1 MPNYFDDLFYAIRT
15 FRGVYVLLNVLLII
29 LGLFLVVL
37 GYIFFCNTLKHIGR
51 KVKVKDDWMAYVPF
65 AQDVYRLKIAR
76 KPMWQLCFFGSCGFV
91 LITLV
96 NLLFALIGSSSLQTI
111 PVASYISSILTF
123 AWLLV
128 RYYVNYMFCREFYEK
143 FGFNPLL
150 ALIVFVPGMEIAML
164 ILDIIIAYK
173 NDIQWGSR
181 PIIPPPDDP
190 NRIIRTRADGRITA
204 LSGTYAGAVFSMR
217 DNETVNLGRDPMK
230 CQIVFDDKN
239 IEVSHMHCSIRYSA
253 MGNSYI
259 VTDYSK
265 NGTWRDDN
273 TRLHSNMPNSLP
285 AGTVIYL
292 GSRKNTFRLG

>member
-1 MPNYFDDLFYAIRT
+1 MLNDFNDLIYSIQMIKS
-15 FRGVYVLLNVLLII
+15 VSVLLMVLGGI
-29 LGLFLVVL
+29 LGLFLLVMA
-37 GYIFFCNTLKHIGR
+37 YIFACNTLKQIGR
-51 KVKVKDDWMAYVPF
+51 KANVKDDWMAYVPF
-65 AQDVYRLKIAR
+65 AQDIYRLKIAN
-76 KPMWQLCFFGSCGFV
+76 KPMWQLCFFGSCGVV
-91 LITLV
+91 LVALV
-96 NLLFALIGSSSLQTI
+96 NLLIVLIGQGSPAALFI
-111 PVASYISSILTF
+111 SYIILF

-128 RYYVNYMFCREFYEK
+128 SYYVNYMFCREFYK
-143 FGFNPLL
+143 NFGFNPLL
-150 ALIVFVPGMEIAML
+150 ALITFVPSMQLVML
-164 ILDIIIAYK
+164 VLDIIIAYK

-181 PIIPPPDDP
+181 GSIIQPRPGDDP
-190 NRIIRTRADGRITA
+190 NRIIDRTRADGRITA

>member
-1 MPNYFDDLFYAIRT
+1 MTDSA
-15 FRGVYVLLNVLLII
+15 
-29 LGLFLVVL
+29 
-37 GYIFFCNTLKHIGR
+37 
-51 KVKVKDDWMAYVPF
+51 
-65 AQDVYRLKIAR
+65 
-76 KPMWQLCFFGSCGFV
+76 
-91 LITLV
+91 
-96 NLLFALIGSSSLQTI
+96 
-111 PVASYISSILTF
+111 
-123 AWLLV
+123 LLV
-128 RYYVNYMFCREFYEK
+128 SYYVNYMFCRVFYK
-143 FGFNPLL
+143 NFGFNPLL
-150 ALIVFVPGMEIAML
+150 ALITFVPSMQLVML
-164 ILDIIIAYK
+164 VLDIIIAYK

-181 PIIPPPDDP
+181 PTPPIIPPDP
-190 NRIIRTRADGRITA
+190 PTRADGRITA